1 MSIATRTAGPT
12 GPTALRATAEAGA
25 VDLPAPPSPIVVIDL
40 ARVADRFRELR
51 GLLPWMD
58 VRFDVSALAHPALL
72 TALASDGA
80 AFVVSHDAGLPVL
93 QRCAPEAFDILHA
106 TPGSRWPRRRAAW
119 ESGVRRFVVD
129 DARDLDEFAK
139 APSGTAVLLRLH
151 PDDAV
156 DAAKHAQSVGV
167 RVAGL
172 SLRVSRTA
180 GDDQL
185 LDAVQS
191 AVVTSGRVAGILG
204 ERLELL
210 DLGEALSGPM
220 AGPSTHIAALGRSIR
235 GLVAP
240 ATSRMNVIASAG
252 RSVTTDAITIV
263 SGTAERYADAATAS
277 EYIDAGA
284 EVLVLRRRRRI
295 PRPLRARSTWSPAG

>member
-1 MSIATRTAGPT
+1 MSIATRTAGPI
-12 GPTALRATAEAGA
+12 GPAALRAATEAVA
-25 VDLPAPPSPIVVIDL
+25 MDLPVPPSPVVVIDL
-40 ARVADRFRELR
+40 TRVADRFRELQA
-51 GLLPWMD
+51 LLPWMD

-72 TALASDGA
+72 TALAADGA
-80 AFVVSHDAGLPVL
+80 GFVVSHDAGLPVL
-93 QRCAPEAFDILHA
+93 QRSVPDARDVLHA
-106 TPGSRWPRRRAAW
+106 TPGARWPRRRSAW
-119 ESGVRRFVVD
+119 EAGVRRFVVD
-129 DARDLDEFAK
+129 DARDLDEFVM
-139 APSGTAVLLRLH
+139 APAGVAVVLRLR

-156 DAAKHAQSVGV
+156 EAARYARALGV

-172 SLRVSRTA
+172 SLRVPRAA
-180 GDDQL
+180 GDEQL

-191 AVVTSGRVAGILG
+191 AVVASGRIAGILG

-220 AGPSTHIAALGRSIR
+220 AGPSAHVAALGRSIR

-240 ATSRMNVIASAG
+240 ATSRMAVIASAG

-295 PRPLRARSTWSPAG
+295 LRPVRARSTWTPAG

>member
-1 MSIATRTAGPT
+1 MSIATRTAGPI
-12 GPTALRATAEAGA
+12 GPAALRAVPEAVA
-25 VDLPAPPSPIVVIDL
+25 MDLPVPPSPVVVIDL

-51 GLLPWMD
+51 ALLPWMD

-72 TALASDGA
+72 AALAADGA
-80 AFVVSHDAGLPVL
+80 AFVVSHDSGLPVL
-93 QRCAPEAFDILHA
+93 QRSVPDVRRVLHA
-106 TPGSRWPRRRAAW
+106 TPGARWPRRRAAW
-119 ESGVRRFVVD
+119 EAGVRRFVVD
-129 DARDLDEFAK
+129 DARDLDEFAT
-139 APSGTAVLLRLH
+139 APAGTAVLLRLR

-156 DAAKHAQSVGV
+156 EAARHARALGI

-172 SLRVSRTA
+172 SLRIPRTA

-185 LDAVQS
+185 LDGVQS
-191 AVVTSGRVAGILG
+191 AVVASGRVAGILG

-220 AGPSTHIAALGRSIR
+220 AGPSAHVAALGRSIR
-235 GLVAP
+235 GIVAP
-240 ATSRMNVIASAG
+240 ATSRMDVIASAG
-252 RSVTTDAITIV
+252 RSVTADAITIV
-263 SGTAERYADAATAS
+263 SGTAERYADAAIAS

-295 PRPLRARSTWSPAG
+295 LRPVRARSTWSPAG